1 MIDLKGEVVMLMKEV
16 EKRDVII
23 ENERIKHKTQLKDFI
38 AAVKVAERRRE
49 EAQAEV
55 TRLMDFNRIVGSRD
69 EALWDELMYKY
80 QRTTK
85 RNALL
90 AWADAHLTAYPS
102 ISVSNFTSDWCD
114 GRAFCA
120 LIHHFQPDIVDR
132 AALLQREQ
140 CPELAIKLA
149 SKLKVHIDPKLFAG
163 TKPDFKHV
171 MEVVFELY
179 KKLDLGEK
187 NSEPQAAATP
197 KKARLDSPCSPLS
210 QSSTVSS
217 TQLSSPQASPA
228 RKLAKPIPEE
238 RKRILIRQNYC
249 LNEGSAK
256 ARRPATAQRHQ
267 QQQAPSNF
275 KRLPRI
281 VDLIIHQCCRMA
293 NHWPGVYRIDSAWD
307 APCVRLAVRITHV
320 LPCPIQNWAFLA
332 PPITQRLFTNL
343 EKNMTKLVVNPRLW
357 E

>member
-1 MIDLKGEVVMLMKEV
+1 MTITAEDIFSSVPVSTRVQEL
-16 EKRDVII
+16 EKREHEGAKDDMACLKDMLQRLIDMQSVQQNAQ
-23 ENERIKHKTQLKDFI
+23 NEKGANADANTSEELQATISELQEVRQTLLSFERRYTALQRKSERLESELRAVVRQLELARNAGPRRACSRKAWKLNQLKDFI

-140 CPELAIKLA
+140 CPELAIRLA

-187 NSEPQAAATP
+187 N
-197 KKARLDSPCSPLS
+197 C
-210 QSSTVSS
+210 
-217 TQLSSPQASPA
+217 
-228 RKLAKPIPEE
+228 
-238 RKRILIRQNYC
+238 
-249 LNEGSAK
+249 
-256 ARRPATAQRHQ
+256 
-267 QQQAPSNF
+267 
-275 KRLPRI
+275 
-281 VDLIIHQCCRMA
+281 
-293 NHWPGVYRIDSAWD
+293 
-307 APCVRLAVRITHV
+307 
-320 LPCPIQNWAFLA
+320 
-332 PPITQRLFTNL
+332 
-343 EKNMTKLVVNPRLW
+343 
-357 E
+357 

>member
-1 MIDLKGEVVMLMKEV
+1 MMNARRENIVLSSVPVSTRVQELEKREHEGAKDDMACLKDMLQRLIDMQSVQQNAQSEKGANADANTSEELQATISELQEVRQTLLSFERRYTALQRKSERLESELRAVVRQLELARSAGPRRACSRKAWKLNQSLDDSVLCCDGGTESKDEMIDLKGEVVMLMKEV

-132 AALLQREQ
+132 AALLQREH
-140 CPELAIKLA
+140 CPELAIRLA

-187 NSEPQAAATP
+187 N
-197 KKARLDSPCSPLS
+197 C
-210 QSSTVSS
+210 
-217 TQLSSPQASPA
+217 
-228 RKLAKPIPEE
+228 
-238 RKRILIRQNYC
+238 
-249 LNEGSAK
+249 
-256 ARRPATAQRHQ
+256 
-267 QQQAPSNF
+267 
-275 KRLPRI
+275 
-281 VDLIIHQCCRMA
+281 
-293 NHWPGVYRIDSAWD
+293 
-307 APCVRLAVRITHV
+307 
-320 LPCPIQNWAFLA
+320 
-332 PPITQRLFTNL
+332 
-343 EKNMTKLVVNPRLW
+343 
-357 E
+357 